1 MNLTSNGKGSS
12 MAEKRRNLFPV
23 IIIGGGLLLF
33 FTGLASVLSNR
44 LTEEVA
50 TPTPAT
56 VSQVQR
62 VTLTDAKAA
71 FDNRKAIFVDVRDSS
86 SYAVGH
92 IPGALLIPI
101 SELSSRMNELNRK
114 AWIITYCT

>member
-1 MNLTSNGKGSS
+1 
-12 MAEKRRNLFPV
+12 MAEKRRNLLPV

-33 FTGLASVLSNR
+33 LAGFALVLSNR
-44 LTEEVA
+44 SPEQVI

-62 VTLTDAKAA
+62 VSLADSKAA
-71 FDNRKAIFVDVRDSS
+71 FDDGRAIFLDVRDSS
-86 SYAVGH
+86 SYTAGH

-101 SELSSRMNELNRK
+101 SELPNRMNELDTN
-114 AWIITYCT
+114 ACIIPYCT